1 MPVHYQISGATSAEI
16 SASVESGVRTGELP
30 SGAPLPAVRALADG
44 LGVSPGT
51 VAKAYQVLRQ
61 RGVIETAG
69 RNGTR
74 IRPRPPVTATRAALR
89 PPVPPGALDLS
100 SGEPDR
106 DLLPPLGPH
115 LAALAARVGPPI
127 GYAEAGVLPELAD
140 MIRDR
145 FAADGVEAPAVTVTS
160 GALDGAERLLTA
172 HLRPGDAVAVEDPGW
187 SNFLDLVAA
196 LGLRAVPVP
205 VDGEGPTPHGLRAA
219 LAAGARAA
227 VVTTRAHNP
236 TGAYLTA
243 ARAADLRE
251 VLAGQDGVLLIE
263 DDHAGE
269 LADVPLHPLAG
280 ATRTWA
286 FLRSAAKPYGADLRL
301 AALGGDEATV
311 ARVAGRMRLGAGWVS
326 TLLQRLAM
334 GLWRDPAVTAE
345 VVAAGRSYDR
355 RRHAL
360 LDALGERGVTAYGRT
375 GINVWIPVADE
386 TRAVTTLRD
395 SGYAVAP
402 GALYR
407 QATPPGVRITIS
419 PLKESDISPLAD
431 AVAAA
436 ASSATEWG
444 RTVR

>member
-1 MPVHYQISGATSAEI
+1 MRS
-16 SASVESGVRTGELP
+16 GELP
-30 SGAPLPAVRALADG
+30 SGAPLPAVRALADD
-44 LGVSPGT
+44 LRVSPGT

-74 IRPRPPVTATRAALR
+74 VRPRPPVTATRAALR
-89 PPVPPGALDLS
+89 PTVPPGALDLS

-106 DLLPPLGPH
+106 ALLPPLGPH
-115 LAALAARVGPPI
+115 LAALAAEVGPPS
-127 GYAEAGVLPELAD
+127 GYAEAGVLPGLAD
-140 MIRDR
+140 LIRAR
-145 FAADGVEAPAVTVTS
+145 LAADGVHAPAVTVTS

-205 VDGEGPTPHGLRAA
+205 VDGEGATPRGLRAA
-219 LAAGARAA
+219 LAAGARAV

-243 ARAADLRE
+243 SRAADLRD

-269 LADVPLHPLAG
+269 IADVPLHPLAG

-286 FLRSAAKPYGADLRL
+286 FLRSASKPYGADLRL

-334 GLWRDPAVTAE
+334 GLWRDPAVAAG

-355 RRHAL
+355 RRDAFVAAL
-360 LDALGERGVTAYGRT
+360 AERGVPASGRT

-386 TRAVTTLRD
+386 TRAVTALRD
-395 SGYAVAP
+395 AGYAVAP

-419 PLKESDISPLAD
+419 PLSDSDIPPLAD

-436 ASSATEWG
+436 ASSAPEWG

>member
-1 MPVHYQISGATSAEI
+1 
-16 SASVESGVRTGELP
+16 
-30 SGAPLPAVRALADG
+30 
-44 LGVSPGT
+44 
-51 VAKAYQVLRQ
+51 
-61 RGVIETAG
+61 
-69 RNGTR
+69 
-74 IRPRPPVTATRAALR
+74 
-89 PPVPPGALDLS
+89 
-100 SGEPDR
+100 
-106 DLLPPLGPH
+106 
-115 LAALAARVGPPI
+115 
-127 GYAEAGVLPELAD
+127 
-140 MIRDR
+140 
-145 FAADGVEAPAVTVTS
+145 
-160 GALDGAERLLTA
+160 
-172 HLRPGDAVAVEDPGW
+172 
-187 SNFLDLVAA
+187 
-196 LGLRAVPVP
+196 

-219 LAAGARAA
+219 LASGARAV

-243 ARAADLRE
+243 SRAADLRE

-269 LADVPLHPLAG
+269 LSAVPLHPLAG

-286 FLRSAAKPYGADLRL
+286 FLRSASKPYGADLRL

-311 ARVAGRMRLGAGWVS
+311 ARVTGRMRLGAGWVS

-334 GLWRDPAVTAE
+334 GLWRDPAVAAG
-345 VVAAGRSYDR
+345 VAAAGRSYDR
-355 RRHAL
+355 RR
-360 LDALGERGVTAYGRT
+360 DALVTALADRGVTAFGRT

-386 TRAVTTLRD
+386 TRAVTALRD

-419 PLKESDISPLAD
+419 PLSERDISPLAD

-436 ASSATEWG
+436 ASSAPEWG

>member
-1 MPVHYQISGATSAEI
+1 M
-16 SASVESGVRTGELP
+16 ESGVRTGELL
-30 SGAPLPAVRALADG
+30 SGAPLPAVRALADE

-89 PPVPPGALDLS
+89 PLVPPGALDLS
-100 SGEPDR
+100 AGEPDR
-106 DLLPPLGPH
+106 SLLPPLGPQLAV
-115 LAALAARVGPPI
+115 LAAQVGPPS
-127 GYAEAGVLPELAD
+127 GYADAGVLPELAD
-140 MIRDR
+140 MIRAR
-145 FAADGVEAPAVTVTS
+145 FAADGVDAPAVTVTS

-205 VDGEGPTPHGLRAA
+205 VDGEGPTPHGLKTA
-219 LAAGARAA
+219 LAAGARAV

-243 ARAADLRE
+243 DRAGELRAL
-251 VLAGQDGVLLIE
+251 LAGQDGVLLIE

-286 FLRSAAKPYGADLRL
+286 FLRSASKPYGADLRL

-311 ARVAGRMRLGAGWVS
+311 ARVTGRMRLGAGWVS
-326 TLLQRLAM
+326 TLLQRLAV
-334 GLWRDPAVTAE
+334 GLWRDPAVAAG
-345 VVAAGRSYDR
+345 VVAAGHSYDR
-355 RRHAL
+355 RRNGL
-360 LDALGERGVTAYGRT
+360 LAAFAERGVTAYGRT

-386 TRAVTTLRD
+386 TRAVTSLRD
-395 SGYAVAP
+395 AGYAVAP

-419 PLKESDISPLAD
+419 PLKESDIPPLAD

-436 ASSATEWG
+436 ASSPPEWG

>member
-1 MPVHYQISGATSAEI
+1 
-16 SASVESGVRTGELP
+16 
-30 SGAPLPAVRALADG
+30 
-44 LGVSPGT
+44 

-74 IRPRPPVTATRAALR
+74 VRPRPPVTTTRAALR
-89 PPVPPGALDLS
+89 PAVPPGVLDLS

-106 DLLPPLGPH
+106 RLLPPLGPH
-115 LAALAARVGPPI
+115 LAALAAEVGPPS
-127 GYAEAGVLPELAD
+127 GYAQVGVWPDLAD
-140 MIRDR
+140 LIRAR
-145 FAADGVEAPAVTVTS
+145 LAADGVHAPAVTVTS

-187 SNFLDLVAA
+187 SNLLDLVAA
-196 LGLRAVPVP
+196 LGLRPVP
-205 VDGEGPTPHGLRAA
+205 MPVDSEGPTPRGLRAA
-219 LAAGARAA
+219 LTAGARAV

-243 ARAADLRE
+243 SRAADLRA

-269 LADVPLHPLAG
+269 LADVPLHTLAG
-280 ATRTWA
+280 ATRSWA
-286 FLRSAAKPYGADLRL
+286 FLRSASKPYGADLRL

-326 TLLQRLAM
+326 TLLQRLAI
-334 GLWRDPAVTAE
+334 GLWQDPAVAAG

-360 LDALGERGVTAYGRT
+360 LAAFTERGVAASGRT

-386 TRAVTTLRD
+386 TRAVTALRD

-419 PLKESDISPLAD
+419 PLSESDIPPLAD

-436 ASSATEWG
+436 ASSAPEWG

>member
-1 MPVHYQISGATSAEI
+1 M
-16 SASVESGVRTGELP
+16 RTGELP
-30 SGAPLPAVRALADG
+30 SGAPLPAVRALADA

-74 IRPRPPVTATRAALR
+74 IRPRPPVNATRAALR
-89 PPVPPGALDLS
+89 PTVPPGALDLS
-100 SGEPDR
+100 SGEPDY
-106 DLLPPLGPH
+106 DLLPRLGPH
-115 LAALAARVGPPI
+115 IAALSAEVRRHRTR
-127 GYAEAGVLPELAD
+127 YADGGVLPELAD
-140 MIRDR
+140 LIRER
-145 FAADGVEAPAVTVTS
+145 FAADGVDAPAVTVTS
-160 GALDGAERLLTA
+160 GALDAAERLLTA

-187 SNFLDLVAA
+187 ANFLDLVAA

-205 VDGEGPTPHGLRAA
+205 VDGEGITPAGLRTA
-219 LAAGARAA
+219 LVVGARAV
-227 VVTTRAHNP
+227 VVTSRAHNP
-236 TGAYLTA
+236 TGAYLTEG
-243 ARAADLRE
+243 RAAELRE

-269 LADVPLHPLAG
+269 LSSVPLHPLAG

-286 FLRSAAKPYGADLRL
+286 FLRSASKAYGPDLRL
-301 AALGGDEATV
+301 AALGGDETTM

-334 GLWRDPAVTAE
+334 ALWRDPEVAAGVT
-345 VVAAGRSYDR
+345 AAGRSYDR
-355 RRHAL
+355 RRDGLRAAL
-360 LDALGERGVTAYGRT
+360 SHRGVTAFGRS
-375 GINVWIPVADE
+375 GMNIWIPVADE
-386 TRAVTTLRD
+386 TRAVTALRD

-419 PLKESDISPLAD
+419 PLAESDIPPLAD

-436 ASSATEWG
+436 ASSPPEWG

>member
-1 MPVHYQISGATSAEI
+1 M
-16 SASVESGVRTGELP
+16 RTGELP
-30 SGAPLPAVRALADG
+30 SGAPLPAVRALADE

-89 PPVPPGALDLS
+89 PAVPPGALDLS
-100 SGEPDR
+100 SGEPDY

-115 LAALAARVGPPI
+115 LAALSERAARPTA
-127 GYAEAGVLPELAD
+127 YAEAGVLPDLAELV
-140 MIRDR
+140 RVR
-145 FAADGVEAPAVTVTS
+145 LAADGVDAPAVTMTA

-187 SNFLDLVAA
+187 SNLLDLVAA

-205 VDGEGPTPHGLRAA
+205 VDGEGPTPHGLRTA
-219 LAAGARAA
+219 LAAGARAV

-236 TGAYLTA
+236 TGAYVTA
-243 ARAADLRE
+243 ARAAELRE

-269 LADVPLHPLAG
+269 LSAVQLHPLAG
-280 ATRTWA
+280 ATRSWA
-286 FLRSAAKPYGADLRL
+286 FLRSASKPYGPDLRL

-334 GLWRDPAVTAE
+334 GLWRDPAVAAG

-355 RRHAL
+355 RRDAFLAAL
-360 LDALGERGVTAYGRT
+360 AERGVTAYGRS

-395 SGYAVAP
+395 AGYAVAP

-419 PLKESDISPLAD
+419 PLAESDISPLAD

-436 ASSATEWG
+436 ASSPPEWG

>member
-1 MPVHYQISGATSAEI
+1 M
-16 SASVESGVRTGELP
+16 RTGELP
-30 SGAPLPAVRALADG
+30 SGAPLPAVRALADE

-89 PPVPPGALDLS
+89 PAVPPGALDLS
-100 SGEPDR
+100 SGEPDY

-115 LAALAARVGPPI
+115 LAALSERAARPTA
-127 GYAEAGVLPELAD
+127 YAEAGVLPDLAELV
-140 MIRDR
+140 RVR
-145 FAADGVEAPAVTVTS
+145 LAADGVDAPAVTMTA

-187 SNFLDLVAA
+187 SNLLDLVAA

-205 VDGEGPTPHGLRAA
+205 VDGEGPTPHGLRTA
-219 LAAGARAA
+219 LAAGARAV

-236 TGAYLTA
+236 TGAYVTA
-243 ARAADLRE
+243 ARAAELRE

-269 LADVPLHPLAG
+269 LSAVQLHPLAG
-280 ATRTWA
+280 ATRSWA
-286 FLRSAAKPYGADLRL
+286 FLRSASKPYGPDLRL

-334 GLWRDPAVTAE
+334 GLWRDPAV
-345 VVAAGRSYDR
+345 AAGWSR
-355 RRHAL
+355 RA
-360 LDALGERGVTAYGRT
+360 AATTA
-375 GINVWIPVADE
+375 A
-386 TRAVTTLRD
+386 
-395 SGYAVAP
+395 
-402 GALYR
+402 
-407 QATPPGVRITIS
+407 ATPSS
-419 PLKESDISPLAD
+419 PRSP
-431 AVAAA
+431 
-436 ASSATEWG
+436 SAG
-444 RTVR
+444 